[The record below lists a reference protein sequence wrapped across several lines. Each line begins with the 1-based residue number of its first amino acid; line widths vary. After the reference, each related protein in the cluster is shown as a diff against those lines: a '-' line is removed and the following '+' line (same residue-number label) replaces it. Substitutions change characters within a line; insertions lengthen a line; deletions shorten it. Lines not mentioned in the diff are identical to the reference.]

1 MRALLVDGGEGF
13 VGGAKKRSGFI
24 EDDGD
29 RDIAEKAFEFPLVL
43 EGVKE
48 NAIFHFFQDFYGD
61 AAGDVDTTERENFQ
75 GEISGFGA
83 VDGGPEI
90 QRIGTDPA
98 SFVQAAAGDLRS
110 GVGVASFE
118 RSMESF
124 WVAGV

>member
-13 VGGAKKRSGFI
+13 VGGAKKRSGLM

-29 RDIAEKAFEFPLVL
+29 RNIAEKAFEFPLVL

-98 SFVQAAAGDLRS
+98 RFVQAAGGQRANGIV
-110 GVGVASFE
+110 VGICEQSSVDS
-118 RSMESF
+118 R
-124 WVAGV
+124 